1 MQRADFGV
9 GLADHGQDYYCALV
23 AKAAADAFVDL
34 ASFDL
39 AYSPAMVYFF
49 VD

>member
-9 GLADHGQDYYCALV
+9 GLADRGQDYYCALV
-23 AKAAADAFVDL
+23 AEGAAAAYVDL

-39 AYSPAMVYFF
+39 AYSPAKVYFF